1 MEQKKGLIIPK
12 YFTKNTT
19 DPYSTAVYEKRNSI
33 IRNPNGSIVFKMEDV
48 EVPRNWTQVATDI
61 LAQKYFRK
69 AGVPYKD
76 SNGTITLGAEKS
88 VKQVAHRL
96 AGCWRYWGEKYGY
109 FASEQD
115 AKNFYDEVAFMLV
128 HQIAAPNSPQWFNTG
143 LNWAYGITGP
153 AQGHSYVDPD
163 TKELKFSTDA
173 YTRPAP
179 HACAEYYTQ
188 VYTESGTMY
197 IGDLVENNRTD
208 LSVFDGNKF
217 VKVLATKYNGEK
229 EVYRIKLKN
238 KNYID
243 LTEDH
248 LVLASSKRKKDGGK
262 YDWGFVKD
270 LKKGMKLQQP
280 ILNEIREKNVFS
292 VDLAKARL
300 AGWIIGDGA
309 VGIYDNVM
317 RLEII
322 TMNDD
327 ELNSVLNDVKEVFGK
342 EVPYWIT
349 KIETDDKTLDGKRV
363 HLAGKKIH
371 DLVNEFELLGKRSR
385 TVRIPKKIVY
395 GSPQEKRE
403 FLKALFQ
410 ADGCVRIRIERNG
423 GDVCLTTSSEQLST
437 EVLHMLNSLGIYSR
451 TSFNKNDR
459 ENRVGTYQ
467 ITVAYGSERVK
478 YLEEIDFISTQ
489 KHEKLVLLN
498 KLIGSRSLPLI
509 REETIISITKIGIKK
524 VYDIQTESGKFLG
537 NGIVIHNCFI
547 QSIND
552 DLVNKGGIFDL
563 LTREARVFK
572 YGSGSGSN
580 FSNLRGK
587 GEKLA
592 GGGNSSGLMSFLK
605 VFDAAAGSIKSG
617 GVTRRAAKMVCLD
630 MDHPEIEDFIY
641 WKVKE
646 EQKVAALVA
655 GSVILK
661 NRIDSISNAT
671 KINPNIRQ
679 NKELALAIKD
689 ALADHVPLNYIVRA
703 MDLGKQNMDM
713 NLDVFNTHYESEAY
727 MTVSGQNS
735 NNSVRITNEFIN
747 AVENDGMWSLKARRD
762 GSVMKQ
768 IPARKLWND
777 IGYCAWASADPGVQF
792 DTLFNEWHTCPEDGR
807 INASNPCVT
816 GETLVMTESGK
827 WKRIDSILSK
837 NVTVLANVGNI
848 IPSEINGSFSTGIKP
863 VYKLTTKCRYEMKL
877 TGDHKVFTV
886 NRGFVPACELTKAD
900 QVLLP
905 NDVVAEIQEP
915 QDPIF
920 YEMIGVYLGDG
931 YGDKHMQLTMDKTSE
946 VGILNK
952 FAKYVGSYERIT
964 HKTQPASVS
973 MRQTSAA
980 LTVANKAVM
989 EKLNQIINFS
999 FEAHEKV
1006 IPQTIFESD
1015 LGIQKYVLRGLF
1027 TADGTVADYGEKSQY
1042 VSLDLTSL
1050 QLLKDTQIL
1059 LLGFGIKSKLY
1070 LNRRAGKDT
1079 ALLPDGKGGVKEYK
1093 VREMHSLRISRSSR
1107 VKFEKLIGFMPES
1120 PKAERLRRLNERVF
1134 TYEDK
1139 PFDLIRSIEYIGEQQ
1154 VYDLTEPVTHTFVAN
1169 GITIHNCSEYDF
1181 LDDTACNLASINLG
1195 KLFNDET
1202 GIFNLE
1208 GYKHTIRLWTIVLE
1222 ISVVMAQ
1229 FVSESM
1235 AINTHKF
1242 RTLGLGYANIGSL
1255 LMRMGIP
1262 YDSDKGRAIVGALT
1276 AMMTGE
1282 SYATSAELASVL
1294 GAFENYEKNKKHM
1307 LKVIRNH
1314 RRVAYAMSDYE
1325 GLSVSPMPID
1335 ANLCP
1340 PNMLKYARDSWDKAL
1355 GLGEK
1360 YGYRN
1365 AQTTVL
1371 APTGTIGLVMDCD
1384 TTGIEPDY
1392 ALVKFKKL
1400 AGGGYFKIVNQSVPY
1415 ALKRLGYTER
1425 QTDDIIKY
1433 CIGHGT
1439 LRGCMFINPE
1449 VLARKGFGARE
1460 LHALESQLPNIS
1472 EMKYAFT
1479 PYVLG
1484 PEFCKSLGFTTE
1496 QINDPNFNL
1505 LTELGFSDAE
1515 VAKASEYV
1523 CGTMTIEG
1531 APHLRQEH
1539 YAVFD
1544 CANKCGAKGKRFIS
1558 HYGHLK
1564 ILAAAMPFVS
1574 GAISKT
1580 INMPMESTVEDI
1592 KEAYMFAWKNMIKC
1606 VALYRD
1612 CSKLSQPL
1620 NTTFAEDDVFK
1631 KILAGEDIDEIV
1643 NQDLENLEQTD
1654 GQTKEQT
1661 EEQTEEQT
1669 VEQSEEQPEMLTE
1682 VIQNQIINGGSMV
1695 TNGGASNGNILVD
1708 PNMMRPSVSN
1718 GSGYISCSSCGN
1730 KMTRQAG
1737 VCSICDVCGSTS
1749 GGCA

>member
-1 MEQKKGLIIPK
+1 MGVHDMEQKKGLIIPK
-12 YFTKNTT
+12 YFTKNTN
-19 DPYSTAVYEKRNSI
+19 DPYSTAVYEKRTSM

-109 FASEQD
+109 FASEQE

-153 AQGHSYVDPD
+153 AQGHSYVDPE
-163 TKELKFSTDA
+163 TKEFKYSTDA

-179 HACAEYYTQ
+179 HACFIQA
-188 VYTESGTMY
+188 
-197 IGDLVENNRTD
+197 LTD
-208 LSVFDGNKF
+208 
-217 VKVLATKYNGEK
+217 
-229 EVYRIKLKN
+229 
-238 KNYID
+238 
-243 LTEDH
+243 
-248 LVLASSKRKKDGGK
+248 
-262 YDWGFVKD
+262 
-270 LKKGMKLQQP
+270 
-280 ILNEIREKNVFS
+280 
-292 VDLAKARL
+292 
-300 AGWIIGDGA
+300 
-309 VGIYDNVM
+309 
-317 RLEII
+317 
-322 TMNDD
+322 
-327 ELNSVLNDVKEVFGK
+327 
-342 EVPYWIT
+342 
-349 KIETDDKTLDGKRV
+349 
-363 HLAGKKIH
+363 
-371 DLVNEFELLGKRSR
+371 DLVNE
-385 TVRIPKKIVY
+385 
-395 GSPQEKRE
+395 
-403 FLKALFQ
+403 
-410 ADGCVRIRIERNG
+410 
-423 GDVCLTTSSEQLST
+423 
-437 EVLHMLNSLGIYSR
+437 
-451 TSFNKNDR
+451 
-459 ENRVGTYQ
+459 
-467 ITVAYGSERVK
+467 
-478 YLEEIDFISTQ
+478 
-489 KHEKLVLLN
+489 
-498 KLIGSRSLPLI
+498 
-509 REETIISITKIGIKK
+509 
-524 VYDIQTESGKFLG
+524 
-537 NGIVIHNCFI
+537 
-547 QSIND
+547 
-552 DLVNKGGIFDL
+552 GGIFDL

-572 YGSGSGSN
+572 YGSGTGSN
-580 FSNLRGK
+580 FSNLRGR
-587 GEKLA
+587 GEKLS

-605 VFDAAAGSIKSG
+605 IFDRAAGAIKSG
-617 GVTRRAAKMVCLD
+617 GTTRRAAKMVCLD
-630 MDHPEIEDFIY
+630 MDHPEIEDFIW

-646 EQKVAALVA
+646 EEKVAALVA
-655 GSVILK
+655 GSMILK
-661 NRIDSISNAT
+661 GNIDAINKAAR
-671 KINPNIRQ
+671 INPNIRQ
-679 NKELALAIKD
+679 NKELALAIKN

-713 NLDVFNTHYESEAY
+713 NLDVFDTHYESEAY
-727 MTVSGQNS
+727 LTVSGQNS
-735 NNSVRITNEFIN
+735 NNSVRITNEFIS
-747 AVENDGMWSLKARRD
+747 AVENDSMWSLKARRD

-768 IPARKLWND
+768 IPARKLWDD

-816 GETLVMTESGK
+816 GDTLVMTEWGK
-827 WKRIDSILSK
+827 WRRIDSILNK
-837 NVTVLANVGNI
+837 TVTVLANVGNI

-863 VYKLTTKCRYEMKL
+863 VYKLTTKCRYEIKL

-886 NRGFVPACELTKAD
+886 NRGFVPACELTKDD
-900 QVLLP
+900 QILLP
-905 NDVVAEIQEP
+905 SDVVSEINEP
-915 QDPIF
+915 GDPTF

-946 VGILNK
+946 VEILNK

-964 HKTQPASVS
+964 HKAQPGSVFMRPTTAS
-973 MRQTSAA
+973 
-980 LTVANKAVM
+980 LTVANKNVM
-989 EKLNQIINFS
+989 DKLNKIINFDLD
-999 FEAHEKV
+999 AHEKV
-1006 IPQTIFESD
+1006 IPQNIFESD

-1027 TADGTVADYGEKSQY
+1027 TADGTVADYGDKSQY

-1070 LNRRAGKDT
+1070 INRRAGKDT

-1120 PKAERLRRLNERVF
+1120 PKAERLRRLNERVS

-1139 PFDLIRSIEYIGEQQ
+1139 PFDSIRSIEFIGEQQ

-1169 GITIHNCSEYDF
+1169 GITIHNCAEYNF

-1195 KLFNDET
+1195 KLFNDQT
-1202 GIFNLE
+1202 GIFDLE
-1208 GYKHTIRLWTIVLE
+1208 GYKHTIRLWTIILE

-1229 FVSESM
+1229 FVSKPM
-1235 AINTHKF
+1235 AINSYKF

-1282 SYATSAELASVL
+1282 SYATSAELASGL

-1307 LKVIRNH
+1307 LKVIKNH
-1314 RRVAYAMSDYE
+1314 RRVAYAMNDYE
-1325 GLSVSPMPID
+1325 GLSVNPMGID

-1340 PNMLKYARDSWDKAL
+1340 ADMLKYARDSWDKAL
-1355 GLGEK
+1355 ELGDK

-1371 APTGTIGLVMDCD
+1371 APTGTIALVMDCD

-1415 ALKRLGYTER
+1415 ALKRLGYTEK
-1425 QTDDIIKY
+1425 QTDEIIKY
-1433 CIGHGT
+1433 CVGHGT

-1544 CANKCGAKGKRFIS
+1544 CANKCGVKGKRFIS

-1643 NQDLENLEQTD
+1643 NQDLENLEQT
-1654 GQTKEQT
+1654 K
-1661 EEQTEEQT
+1661 EQT
-1669 VEQSEEQPEMLTE
+1669 VEQSEEQTDGLSEEEPEMLTE

-1695 TNGGASNGNILVD
+1695 TNGEASNGNILVD
-1708 PNMMRPSVSN
+1708 TNMIRPNVSN
-1718 GSGYISCSSCGN
+1718 GSGYISCGSCGN